1 MSYSEDGMPVRIKT
15 KVSPTN
21 PDPIE
26 VPAVFPLARP
36 VVHID
41 LYNSGPVSGE
51 AALEVI
57 PSDHP
62 LRTVPPDR
70 VTAESEWRF
79 LDDMARMVQDG
90 SRGVKLPKV
99 RLEAGTAGEYVVIGV
114 PLRGAVEDLG
124 GIPVT
129 PGMELSD
136 DADRRVLV
144 GDAEGCWEYA
154 RTLEY
159 NFKVDHLAD
168 VVFESAQLATQI
180 ERDLRQW
187 LKNLE
192 NHWRANPD
200 TVDTT
205 VDLERLAEDILTC
218 HWDTNSGWL
227 FSRAPEYEMLA
238 HLSLTGPSATDR
250 ADIQI
255 LLGYRFMDGVKE
267 LLGDIRA
274 TVFFR

>member
-1 MSYSEDGMPVRIKT
+1 MPVRIKT

-21 PDPIE
+21 PEPIE
-26 VPAVFPLARP
+26 VPEVLPLARP
-36 VVHID
+36 VAHID

-57 PSDHP
+57 PPDHP
-62 LRTVPPDR
+62 LHTVSPER
-70 VTAESEWRF
+70 VVAKSEWRF
-79 LDDMARMVQDG
+79 LYDMARMVHDG
-90 SRGVKLPKV
+90 SRGVTLPKV
-99 RLEAGTAGEYVVIGV
+99 RLEAYMSSEAVVIGV

-124 GIPVT
+124 GITVT

-136 DADRRVLV
+136 NVDRRVLV
-144 GDAEGCWEYA
+144 GDAEGCREYA
-154 RTLEY
+154 RRLEY

-168 VVFESAQLATQI
+168 VVLESAQLVSQI

-192 NHWRANPD
+192 NAWRANPD

-218 HWDTNSGWL
+218 YWDTNSGWL
-227 FSRAPEYEMLA
+227 LSRAPEYEILA

-250 ADIQI
+250 EDIQI
-255 LLGYRFMDGVKE
+255 LLGYRFMDGVTE
-267 LLGDIRA
+267 FLGDIRA